1 MLYFDTGSQDLW
13 QTKRKLAFHFIIS
26 EGVGT
31 MKGCRRLHPFSI
43 ITYHLSLFF
52 SPFSLAPSSKRMGT
66 LEGEASS
73 ELNIDKSGCVI
84 SVLICS
90 ATQGQ
95 PVCSL
100 GLADCS
106 THAGLHF
113 YSVPPTQIYLKKKVP
128 AQMFVPSTTIRRP
141 FWPLPPFTVS
151 SAPIGPRL
159 ASRHRCQLASVT
171 RVDGRTEGILVG
183 LFVEGGTP
191 LNYHYGRVMT
201 IRGIV

>member
-1 MLYFDTGSQDLW
+1 M
-13 QTKRKLAFHFIIS
+13 KRKLAFHLIIS

-84 SVLICS
+84 LVLICN

-113 YSVPPTQIYLKKKVP
+113 YSHAPTQIYFKKGARSDVCSFNHNTK
-128 AQMFVPSTTIRRP
+128 AAFVARSFYSILRSD
-141 FWPLPPFTVS
+141 WPRS
-151 SAPIGPRL
+151 
-159 ASRHRCQLASVT
+159 ASRHR
-171 RVDGRTEGILVG
+171 
-183 LFVEGGTP
+183 
-191 LNYHYGRVMT
+191 
-201 IRGIV
+201 